1 MWLKTDFM
9 GEGHIFDL
17 VNNAK
22 ALLSDVQTLFDY
34 YNMDEIM
41 LVVTLA

>member
-17 VNNAK
+17 VNNA
-22 ALLSDVQTLFDY
+22 SDVQTLFDY